1 MLYVETVSSLMYDVS
16 RLSVPSNM
24 SDLFTKV
31 KATFILNLR
40 VWALIKDLMPD
51 LELSF
56 GIPTGRNFD
65 NSLKVPLKS
74 ITVHDLLLLLMEAE
88 DNYVETLILLYK
100 IANFT

>member
-1 MLYVETVSSLMYDVS
+1 
-16 RLSVPSNM
+16 
-24 SDLFTKV
+24 
-31 KATFILNLR
+31 
-40 VWALIKDLMPD
+40 MPD